1 MAIRVAAIPEQLFS
15 GIKVLAVARV
25 IAAPFAAMHLAANGA
40 DVITIE
46 NPDEGDSSRHSEV
59 REEFLKLKMSRGFL
73 TLNVNKRSLTLALN
87 TSEGQEIFRKLA
99 KDADVVIENLRT
111 GTMARYGLGYADL
124 KRINPGIIF
133 CSVTG
138 FGQTGPKARDP
149 GIDDAIQAASGL
161 MSITGTPESGPLK
174 TGSTVIDYSTGYAA
188 AFAIAAALF
197 HRSRTGEGQAID
209 IAMLEVAMTL
219 MSNEVTRAVTSGEQP
234 PLHGNGSGVGRY
246 VSNSFRC
253 KEGVIMIA
261 ARSKTLRGRF
271 WKSIGREDLPNDP
284 RFATD
289 ALARQ
294 NMKEL
299 ETEIQRTLL
308 TRTAREWE
316 QKFNEDGV
324 PAMQVLSLLE
334 AIAHPHVAAREFIKR
349 FDADPEAGIPAY
361 GIPTAPY
368 RFSQT
373 PSAVSRRAPTL
384 GEHTEAILSAL
395 GLSREEI
402 ADLRLR
408 KIV

>member
-1 MAIRVAAIPEQLFS
+1 VAHPKQLFA
-15 GIKVLAVARV
+15 GVKVLAVARV
-25 IAAPFAAMHLAANGA
+25 IAAPFAAMHLALNGA

-46 NPDEGDSSRHSEV
+46 NPDEGDSARHSEV
-59 REEFLKLKMSRGFL
+59 RDEFLKPMMSRGFL

-87 TSEGQEIFRKLA
+87 TPEGQEIFRKLA

-111 GTMARYGLGYADL
+111 GTMARYGLGYEDL
-124 KRINPGIIF
+124 KNINPGIIF

-138 FGQTGPKARDP
+138 FGQTGPKAKDP

-174 TGSTVIDYSTGYAA
+174 TGTTVIDYTTGYAT
-188 AFAIAAALF
+188 AFTVAGALF

-209 IAMLEVAMTL
+209 VAMLEVAMTV
-219 MSNEVTRAVTSGEQP
+219 MANEVTRAVTNGEQP
-234 PLHGNGSGVGRY
+234 PLKGNGSGLGRY

-261 ARSKTLRGRF
+261 ARSKNLRARF
-271 WKSIGREDLPNDP
+271 WKSIDREDIPGDS

-299 ETEIQRTLL
+299 EAEIQKTLL

-316 QKFNEDGV
+316 EKFNNDGV
-324 PAMQVLSLLE
+324 PAMQVLSLLD
-334 AIAHPHVAAREFIKR
+334 AINQPQIASRGFIKR
-349 FDADPEAGIPAY
+349 FDADPAAGIPAY
-361 GIPTAPY
+361 GIPTMPY

-373 PSAVSRRAPTL
+373 PSAISKRAPKL
-384 GEHTEAILSAL
+384 GEHTAAILSAL
-395 GLSREEI
+395 GLSEEEI
-402 ADLRLR
+402 ASLRVR

>member
-1 MAIRVAAIPEQLFS
+1 VAHPEQLFA

-25 IAAPFAAMHLAANGA
+25 IAAPFAAMQLALNGA

-46 NPDEGDSSRHSEV
+46 NPDEGDSARHSEV
-59 REEFLKLKMSRGFL
+59 RDEFLKPMMSRGFL

-87 TSEGQEIFRKLA
+87 TPEGREIFRKLA

-111 GTMARYGLGYADL
+111 GTMARYGLGYEDL
-124 KRINPGIIF
+124 KNINPGIIF

-174 TGSTVIDYSTGYAA
+174 TGSTVIDYTTGYAA
-188 AFAIAAALF
+188 AFTIAGALF

-209 IAMLEVAMTL
+209 VAMLEVAMTV

-234 PLHGNGSGVGRY
+234 PLKGNASGIGRY

-261 ARSKTLRGRF
+261 ARSQNLRARF
-271 WKSIGREDLPNDP
+271 WKSIDREDIPRDS

-294 NMKEL
+294 NMKDL
-299 ETEIQRTLL
+299 EAEIQQTLL

-316 QKFNEDGV
+316 EKFNKEGV

-334 AIAHPHVAAREFIKR
+334 AVNHPHIAAREFIKR

-361 GIPTAPY
+361 GIPTMPY

-373 PSAVSRRAPTL
+373 PSAISKRAPKL
-384 GEHTEAILSAL
+384 GEHTDAILSAL
-395 GLSREEI
+395 GLSEEEI
-402 ADLRLR
+402 ASLRVR
-408 KIV
+408 KIL

>member
-1 MAIRVAAIPEQLFS
+1 MSADPKRLFA
-15 GIKVLAVARV
+15 GVKVLAVARV
-25 IAAPFAAMHLAANGA
+25 IAAPFAALHLALNGA

-46 NPDEGDSSRHSEV
+46 NPDEGDSARHSEV
-59 REEFLKLKMSRGFL
+59 RDEFLKPMMSRGFL

-87 TSEGQEIFRKLA
+87 TPEGQAIFRELA
-99 KDADVVIENLRT
+99 KDADVIIENLRT
-111 GTMARYGLGYADL
+111 GTMARYGLGYEDL
-124 KRINPGIIF
+124 KKINPGIIF

-161 MSITGTPESGPLK
+161 MSVTGTAETGPLK
-174 TGSTVIDYSTGYAA
+174 TGTTVIDYTTGYVT
-188 AFAIAAALF
+188 AFTVAAALF

-209 IAMLEVAMTL
+209 IAMLEVAMTM
-219 MSNEVTRAVTSGEQP
+219 MSNEVTRAITNGEQP
-234 PLHGNGSGVGRY
+234 PRVGNRSGSGRY
-246 VSNSFRC
+246 VSNTFRC

-261 ARSKTLRGRF
+261 ARSKNLRERF
-271 WKSIGREDLPNDP
+271 WKSIHREDIPVDA

-299 ETEIQRTLL
+299 EAEIQKTLL
-308 TRTAREWE
+308 ARTASEWE
-316 QKFNEDGV
+316 EKFNQEGV

-334 AIAHPHVAAREFIKR
+334 AINHPHIVAREFIKR

-361 GIPTAPY
+361 GIPTMAY

-373 PSAVSRRAPTL
+373 PAAISKRAPRL
-384 GEHTEAILSAL
+384 GEHTDAILLEL
-395 GLSREEI
+395 GISEVEI
-402 ADLRLR
+402 ASLRGR

>member
-1 MAIRVAAIPEQLFS
+1 VAHPNQLFA
-15 GIKVLAVARV
+15 GVKVLAVARV
-25 IAAPFAAMHLAANGA
+25 IAAPFAAMHLALNGA

-46 NPDEGDSSRHSEV
+46 NPDEGDSARHSEV
-59 REEFLKLKMSRGFL
+59 RDEFLKPMMSRGFL

-87 TSEGQEIFRKLA
+87 TPEGREIFRKLA

-111 GTMARYGLGYADL
+111 GTMARYGLGYEDL
-124 KRINPGIIF
+124 KNINPGIIF

-174 TGSTVIDYSTGYAA
+174 TGSTVIDYTTGYAA
-188 AFAIAAALF
+188 AFTIAGALF

-209 IAMLEVAMTL
+209 VAMLEVAMTV

-234 PLHGNGSGVGRY
+234 PLKGNASGIGRY

-261 ARSKTLRGRF
+261 ARSQNLRARF
-271 WKSIGREDLPNDP
+271 WKSIDREDIPRDS

-294 NMKEL
+294 NMKDL
-299 ETEIQRTLL
+299 EAEIQQTLL

-316 QKFNEDGV
+316 EKFNKEGV

-334 AIAHPHVAAREFIKR
+334 AVNHPHIAAREFIKR

-361 GIPTAPY
+361 GIPTMPY

-373 PSAVSRRAPTL
+373 PSAISKRAPKL
-384 GEHTEAILSAL
+384 GEHTDAILSEL
-395 GLSREEI
+395 GLSEEEI
-402 ADLRLR
+402 ASLRVR
-408 KIV
+408 KIL

>member
-1 MAIRVAAIPEQLFS
+1 MAADPNQLFT
-15 GIKVLAVARV
+15 GVKVLAVARV

-59 REEFLKLKMSRGFL
+59 RDEFLKPMMSRGFL

-87 TSEGQEIFRKLA
+87 TPEGQEIFRKLT
-99 KDADVVIENLRT
+99 KNADVIVENLRT
-111 GTMARYGLGYADL
+111 GTMARYGLGYEDL
-124 KRINPGIIF
+124 KKINPGIIF

-138 FGQTGPKARDP
+138 FGQTGPKATDP

-161 MSITGTPESGPLK
+161 MSLTGTPETGPLK
-174 TGSTVIDYSTGYAA
+174 TGSTVIDYTTGYAT
-188 AFAIAAALF
+188 AFTIAGALF

-209 IAMLEVAMTL
+209 VAMLEVAMTL

-234 PLHGNGSGVGRY
+234 PLNGNASGAGRY

-261 ARSKTLRGRF
+261 ARSNNLRARF
-271 WKSIGREDLPNDP
+271 WKSIAREDLPKDP

-289 ALARQ
+289 ALARR

-299 ETEIQRTLL
+299 EAEIQKTLL

-316 QKFNEDGV
+316 EKFNQEGV
-324 PAMQVLSLLE
+324 PAMQVLTLLE
-334 AIAHPHVAAREFIKR
+334 AVNHPHIAARGFIKR
-349 FDADPEAGIPAY
+349 FNADPEAGIPGY
-361 GIPTAPY
+361 GIPTMPY
-368 RFSQT
+368 RFSLT
-373 PSAVSRRAPTL
+373 PSAVSKRAPKL
-384 GEHTEAILSAL
+384 GEHTDAILSAL
-395 GLSREEI
+395 GLSEEEI
-402 ADLRLR
+402 AGLRCR